1 MIQLLVA
8 TLPRSMSNGN
18 VSPAVRDVS
27 AVTFL
32 FTPIT
37 SPRTGLCYTWLD
49 RSVMVAN
56 SLECDA
62 TGLAAWDGLEICFR
76 FIRVEMN

>member
-1 MIQLLVA
+1 MILLLVA

-37 SPRTGLCYTWLD
+37 SPRTEA
-49 RSVMVAN
+49 MVH
-56 SLECDA
+56 LVRPECH
-62 TGLAAWDGLEICFR
+62 GRQQLG
-76 FIRVEMN
+76 M